1 MIVFVCY
8 CLFLVRYQCG
18 RNNYRKAV
26 VEGEEV
32 DPAMDKLV
40 KSLTQHTPTSPQPTS
55 MFLREAY
62 CSTLHVVTKAT
73 INVVIRQ

>member
-1 MIVFVCY
+1 MWS
-8 CLFLVRYQCG
+8 
-18 RNNYRKAV
+18 NNYRKAV

-55 MFLREAY
+55 MFLREAFTDFE
-62 CSTLHVVTKAT
+62 SKNQHQGRTKKQLT
-73 INVVIRQ
+73 

>member
-1 MIVFVCY
+1 MWS
-8 CLFLVRYQCG
+8 
-18 RNNYRKAV
+18 NNYRKAV